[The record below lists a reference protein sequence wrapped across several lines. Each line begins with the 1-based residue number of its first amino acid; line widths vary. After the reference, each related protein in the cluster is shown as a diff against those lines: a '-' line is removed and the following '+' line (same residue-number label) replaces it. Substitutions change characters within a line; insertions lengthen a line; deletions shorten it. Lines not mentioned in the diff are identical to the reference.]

1 MSIKSNTTL
10 NDEYFKRIYNDIK
23 YKLILTKSEK
33 NEINR
38 FINKKEHNW
47 KNDFHQIAFLYSK
60 LKSIKEKIKD
70 DLKSEIKIGLSK
82 KEKDLLKKEKDLL
95 KKELTSRFGPENEK
109 YLVDLKKLLDEYR
122 TQLHADKMENSPTSP
137 TSPTSIASRLS
148 PTSPTSSPPIASRRS
163 PKTNPQTPIASRLSP
178 KTSRLSPKTS
188 RRSPKTN
195 PQTPIASRPSPKLP
209 KKGYKRLLQW
219 LKQLP
224 FIRKPKHGGTHI
236 KRKKIVKKPKKTV
249 VAPNKSV
256 KTHKDSKKKTNKPK
270 NTVVSYN
277 KALKT
282 PKEPKKSKNKI
293 LKYKLCIKKC
303 HQKRK

>member
-82 KEKDLLKKEKDLL
+82 KEKDLLKKE
-95 KKELTSRFGPENEK
+95 LTSRFGPENEK

-148 PTSPTSSPPIASRRS
+148 PTSPTSSPPIA
-163 PKTNPQTPIASRLSP
+163 
-178 KTSRLSPKTS
+178 S